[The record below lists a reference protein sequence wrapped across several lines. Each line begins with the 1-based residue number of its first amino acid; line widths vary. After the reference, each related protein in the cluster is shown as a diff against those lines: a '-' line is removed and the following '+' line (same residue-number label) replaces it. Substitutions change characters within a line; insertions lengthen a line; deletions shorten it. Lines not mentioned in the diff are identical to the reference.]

1 MEVDVVVPT
10 HLHFAQDSVP
20 GIVVLEHEAA
30 AAVEITEGQAL
41 RVCRSYPSRE
51 VNWTH
56 WFPAFLGG
64 FAFALGLLHQVKIWA
79 RGQGSNRVRLKPTKS
94 QFVPEWD

>member
-1 MEVDVVVPT
+1 MVAST
-10 HLHFAQDSVP
+10 YLHSAQDRVP
-20 GIVVLEHEAA
+20 GILVLEHEAA
-30 AAVEITEGQAL
+30 AAITEGQVL

-56 WFPAFLGG
+56 GFPAFLRG
-64 FAFALGLLHQVKIWA
+64 FAFVLGLLHQVKIWA
-79 RGQGSNRVRLKPTKS
+79 HEQGSNRVRLKPTKS